1 VRGKESMKELKD
13 IIDQDF
19 FKGVVFGAHQDME
32 DCVFIDARPTDP
44 HEIYEG
50 RILKKP
56 VCE

>member
-1 VRGKESMKELKD
+1 MKELKD

-50 RILKKP
+50 RVLKKP